1 MEKLKGPLYAM
12 KTFTSKELEILRQVQ
27 GDLPDCAEPFQ
38 AVAREAGVEEA
49 DVLAFLRTMKEE
61 GNIRRFGA
69 TLRHQKAGYQAN
81 AMTVWCV
88 ENPEERDRA
97 GAVMAQHPAV
107 SHCYAR
113 PPADHWPYNLYAMV
127 HGRDRSECF
136 AVAEELKKR
145 TGLAECKVLFSHK
158 ELKKTSMEYF

>member
-1 MEKLKGPLYAM
+1 M
-12 KTFTSKELEILRQVQ
+12 KMFTPKEIEVLRQVQ

-38 AVAREAGVEEA
+38 AMAREAGVGEA
-49 DVLAFLRTMKEE
+49 NVLALLRSMGEKGE
-61 GNIRRFGA
+61 IRRFGA

-88 ENPEERDRA
+88 EDPEERDRA
-97 GAVMAQHPAV
+97 GVAMAEHVAV

-113 PPADHWPYNLYAMV
+113 PRAAHWPYNLYAMV

-136 AVAEELKKR
+136 AVAEELKTR
-145 TGLAECKVLFSHK
+145 TGLAECKVLFSTK
-158 ELKKTSMEYF
+158 ELKKTSMVYF